1 MEDDYYDFEQKKE
14 PMQMKV
20 SKEEKTLTEDFKVK
34 EDQIKREKE
43 TIDMDN
49 AFLEED
55 GADNHS

>member
-1 MEDDYYDFEQKKE
+1 
-14 PMQMKV
+14 MQMKV